1 MGENPLYYP
10 RVAEPTGIPE
20 DPSVWKVEEE
30 VKKKKI
36 YVSFKVQ
43 YLPHVLAM
51 FGRCYHFLLF
61 SILSVDKTSY
71 SEATLSLY
79 FRNT

>member
-30 VKKKKI
+30 VKKNLCQ
-36 YVSFKVQ
+36 F
-43 YLPHVLAM
+43 
-51 FGRCYHFLLF
+51 
-61 SILSVDKTSY
+61 
-71 SEATLSLY
+71 
-79 FRNT
+79 